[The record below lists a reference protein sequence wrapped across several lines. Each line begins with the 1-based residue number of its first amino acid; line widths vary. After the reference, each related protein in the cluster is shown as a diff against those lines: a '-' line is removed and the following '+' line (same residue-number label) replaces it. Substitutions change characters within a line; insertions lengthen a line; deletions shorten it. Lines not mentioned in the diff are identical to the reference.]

1 MQAKG
6 TELLGLGSAQV
17 DLLNAITFELS
28 KVPGVIAAVLGGS
41 YARGIARHD
50 SDLDVGLYYSEN
62 SPPDIE
68 AIRRCAETIS
78 VPNTR
83 PTVVGYY
90 EWGPWVNGGAWVQ
103 TPTGKLDLLYRN
115 IEQVQRVIDESQQG
129 SFQHDYYQQPT
140 FGFVSVI
147 YLAEIKCCLPLFDP
161 QRLIQKLKQ
170 SVEIYPDVLR
180 QKMTL
185 DCLTIAE
192 FTIFHA
198 HGFAD
203 RDDIL
208 NTVGCLTKIA
218 YVLVQSLFALNDIY
232 YFGDKGSLKAVDG
245 FALKPRGF
253 SKRLQELLAMTMPTQ
268 QDLKFATLQMQTLW
282 RETVGLTEGQ
292 YIPKFG
298 LPD

>member
-1 MQAKG
+1 ML
-6 TELLGLGSAQV
+6 EFLGLSSAHV
-17 DLLNAITFELS
+17 DLLNVVTFELS

-68 AIRRCAETIS
+68 AIRRCAEKIS

-90 EWGPWVNGGAWVQ
+90 KWGPWVNGGAWIQ
-103 TPTGKLDLLYRN
+103 TPAGKLDLLYRK

-129 SFQHDYYQQPT
+129 LYQHDYYQQPT

-147 YLAEIKCCLPLFDP
+147 YLAEIKCCLPLSDP
-161 QRLIQKLKQ
+161 QHLIQKLKR
-170 SVEIYPDVLR
+170 SVEIYPAVLR
-180 QKMTL
+180 QKMIL

-203 RDDIL
+203 RGDIL

-218 YVLVQSLFALNDIY
+218 YVLLQSLFALNVEY
-232 YFGDKGSLKAVDG
+232 YFGDKGSLEAVDR
-245 FALKPRGF
+245 FTLQPRGF
-253 SKRLQELLAMTMPTQ
+253 SKRLQELLAMTMQTQ
-268 QDLKFATLQMQTLW
+268 LALKLATLQMQTLW

-298 LPD
+298 LPE

>member
-1 MQAKG
+1 ML
-6 TELLGLGSAQV
+6 EFLGLSSAHV
-17 DLLNAITFELS
+17 DLLNVVTFELS

-68 AIRRCAETIS
+68 AIRRCAEKIS

-90 EWGPWVNGGAWVQ
+90 EWGPWVNGGAWIQ
-103 TPTGKLDLLYRN
+103 TPAGKLDLLYRK

-129 SFQHDYYQQPT
+129 LYQHDYYQQPT

-147 YLAEIKCCLPLFDP
+147 YLAEIKCCLPLSDP
-161 QRLIQKLKQ
+161 QHLIQKLKR
-170 SVEIYPDVLR
+170 SVEIYPAVLR
-180 QKMTL
+180 QKMIL

-203 RDDIL
+203 R
-208 NTVGCLTKIA
+208 GCRL
-218 YVLVQSLFALNDIY
+218 YGERPSVLPRDSISQSSVCPSDAPT
-232 YFGDKGSLKAVDG
+232 GKGSDVHCFPSRLKTTC
-245 FALKPRGF
+245 FP
-253 SKRLQELLAMTMPTQ
+253 QERA
-268 QDLKFATLQMQTLW
+268 
-282 RETVGLTEGQ
+282 
-292 YIPKFG
+292 
-298 LPD
+298 